1 MKSKQHKI
9 FWNSSRIQKKNRR
22 KKPDRLFIFE
32 FRHKWLFNHFT
43 CDFDYAIHDTLQNDG
58 TKQNTGDETR
68 CEPIGHVSTAPCSV
82 PAMK

>member
-1 MKSKQHKI
+1 MTVHFQ
-9 FWNSSRIQKKNRR
+9 
-22 KKPDRLFIFE
+22 LFE

-43 CDFDYAIHDTLQNDG
+43 CDFDYAIQNTLQNDG

-82 PAMK
+82 PAVYSID